1 MDKEDIEELAKD
13 LIPLAEE
20 NNASQAI
27 MTADYNDKWEFFMG
41 FLLSADIG
49 DLFKWT
55 SLNFRGF
62 RR

>member
-27 MTADYNDKWEFFMG
+27 MTADYNEKWEY
-41 FLLSADIG
+41 
-49 DLFKWT
+49 FKGIRKKKQYST
-55 SLNFRGF
+55 
-62 RR
+62 